1 MRRQPLKLRLGTQW
15 SFFCQPRADIRLLGT
30 VQDGM
35 QIGALGQLPDG
46 SYAQIN
52 GDMVRTLN
60 TSRVEHALDR
70 TTGMARSAALPVMP
84 AAPPSVQPTVIIKKK
99 RRVIA
104 PG

>member
-1 MRRQPLKLRLGTQW
+1 MRRQPLKLRLGNQW

-52 GDMVRTLN
+52 GDMTRPLN

-70 TTGMARSAALPVMP
+70 ATGMARSAKLPVMP
-84 AAPPSVQPTVIIKKK
+84 AAAASVQPTVIIKKK